1 MNPHRFPL
9 RMLTSAVMLA
19 LPIWVHAAGLGKLT
33 VNSALGQPFS
43 AEIEL
48 LVDDKS
54 EFDSLKANLAS
65 GQAFKDAQVEYAS
78 VLSTL
83 QFSVEKR
90 SDGRP
95 VLRLTSNK
103 AVHDP
108 FLDMLIE
115 LNWAS
120 GRLLREYTVLLDPPG
135 MAVPQTVAPVAVSA
149 PVVKSAAT
157 QAPAKATPVKTTP
170 AKVVPTKTAPVKAAS
185 MDKPAPQPE
194 PQKAAEPA
202 QPTEPQ
208 ETVAEEQAALSQTA
222 KSQPTQA
229 AQVNG
234 QASAPI
240 DGFVRVK
247 RGDTLAAIANNLR
260 PAEVSLEE
268 ALVGLFRENP
278 QAFDG
283 KNINRLKAGVTLK
296 VPSEKTMESIDAK
309 SANREVRLQA
319 ADWQAYRA
327 KLAERVAAEPA
338 PVAEKNPEKQVSTG
352 KITSKVEDKAQ
363 AKADSKDVLKLSRNV
378 PPSAATVSST
388 QVKQTDKAAQD
399 KAAQE
404 KTAAATKLAAE
415 KAAADKAIAEQEE
428 RTAREKADK
437 EAAARAAMLEK
448 QIADM
453 QKLAQMKDAAPA
465 VAAPAANGAQ
475 TPPLPVAP
483 KVAVNPPVEQAQA
496 SWVDSLTANPLY
508 WLGGLAAALL
518 GGVLWWMMA
527 GGRRRKSVAANF
539 DDSLLAGGE
548 LSPSSVAATASGGTI
563 NTGDTSFLTD
573 FSQAGLAAVDTH
585 DVDPIAEADVYMAY
599 GRDAQ
604 AEEILREALAKS
616 PDRHEIRLKLLEIHA
631 ARKNVTA
638 FESVAGELYAALGG
652 QTGSIWD
659 KAAELGRSIDPTN
672 ALYGGDPNAVV
683 AQPAVET
690 PFVAVKSEMIEPER
704 LENAGAVLDFNLDL
718 SASEPDKPENVPVL
732 RPEDPVTIGHSL
744 DFDLSGLDIKVPDN
758 APANTPAP
766 MSAGSMDFSGLDL
779 NLEDMGDDDMDEVAT
794 KLDLARAYLEM
805 GDKEGAREILQE
817 VLNEGND
824 SQKTDARS
832 IMGGL

>member
-1 MNPHRFPL
+1 MNLHRFPL

-78 VLSTL
+78 VLSAL

-90 SDGRP
+90 PDGRP
-95 VLRLTSNK
+95 ILKLTSSE

-135 MAVPQTVAPVAVSA
+135 MAVPQTVAPAAVSA

-157 QAPAKATPVKTTP
+157 PVPAKATSVKTTP
-170 AKVVPTKTAPVKAAS
+170 AKVVPTKAAPVKVAP
-185 MDKPAPQPE
+185 MDEPAP
-194 PQKAAEPA
+194 PA
-202 QPTEPQ
+202 EPQ
-208 ETVAEEQAALSQTA
+208 ETVAEEQAALSQAA
-222 KSQPTQA
+222 KPQPAQA
-229 AQVNG
+229 AQVND
-234 QASAPI
+234 QANAPI
-240 DGFVRVK
+240 DSFVRVK
-247 RGDTLAAIANNLR
+247 RGDTLSAIANNLR

-296 VPSEKTMESIDAK
+296 IPSEKTMEGIDAK

-338 PVAEKNPEKQVSTG
+338 PGAEKKPEKQVSTG

-378 PPSAATVSST
+378 PPSAATVSSA
-388 QVKQTDKAAQD
+388 QAKQSDKAAQD

-404 KTAAATKLAAE
+404 KSAAASKLAAE

-428 RTAREKADK
+428 RTAREKAGK
-437 EAAARAAMLEK
+437 EAAERTAMLEK

-465 VAAPAANGAQ
+465 ANGAQ
-475 TPPLPVAP
+475 TAPVPVAP

-496 SWVDSLTANPLY
+496 SWMDSLTANPLY

-527 GGRRRKSVAANF
+527 GGRRRKSVVANF
-539 DDSLLAGGE
+539 DDSLLTGGE
-548 LSPSSVAATASGGTI
+548 LSPSSLAASASGGTI

-573 FSQAGLAAVDTH
+573 FSQAGLATVDTQ

-616 PDRHEIRLKLLEIHA
+616 PNRHEIRLKLLEIHA

-638 FESVAGELYAALGG
+638 FGSVAGELYAALGG
-652 QTGSIWD
+652 QTGAIWD

-672 ALYGGDPNAVV
+672 ALYGGGPNAVA
-683 AQPAVET
+683 AQPVVET
-690 PFVAVKSEMIEPER
+690 PLVAVKNETIEPER

-718 SASEPDKPENVPVL
+718 DLSAIEPDKPENVPVL
-732 RPEDPVTIGHSL
+732 HPEEPVTIDHSL
-744 DFDLSGLDIKVPDN
+744 DFDLSGLDIKVPDS
-758 APANTPAP
+758 APENVPAP

-779 NLEDMGDDDMDEVAT
+779 NLEDMGGDDMDEVAT

-805 GDKEGAREILQE
+805 GDKEGTREILQE

-832 IMGGL
+832 IMSGL